1 MPYVSFSCLTA
12 LTRNSGIS
20 LNRLSSRHPCRR
32 LFFFYWC
39 IRVVAQPCL
48 TLCDLMD
55 CSWPCSSI
63 HGIFQATVL
72 EWVAISF
79 SGGIFPTQGLNPGL
93 LHCRQARYPLSHQG
107 SVSGIDI
114 LVLFLMLVGRL
125 FSLLS
130 LSVKLAASFLDALY
144 QVNWGSSC
152 LFLVCWLFLF
162 WNLDFLFFFGQML
175 FLTYAASKMTH
186 FFVLIFSIC
195 RNWLAHQMC
204 GGCGRKQGYSQSC
217 KYQPFQRRCPVS

>member
-39 IRVVAQPCL
+39 IRVVAQSCL

-55 CSWPCSSI
+55 CSRPCSSI

-125 FSLLS
+125 FSLLP

-162 WNLDFLFFFGQML
+162 WNLDFFFFLVKCFFWHTLLQKWLIFLFLFFQSAEIDL
-175 FLTYAASKMTH
+175 HTKCVVDVDANKVILNPVNTNLSKGDA
-186 FFVLIFSIC
+186 
-195 RNWLAHQMC
+195 R
-204 GGCGRKQGYSQSC
+204 
-217 KYQPFQRRCPVS
+217 